1 MCLILPCCCCSHNSV
16 NVVSLQITGGGKIVK
31 CSLSCSVKSVEWQIK
46 AMLLWMN
53 RSNTGCSSKR
63 LGILSNTRPKGKVE
77 YYFKNEWTFYPCI
90 VFHLFKVKPQWQ
102 QAKQGVP
109 HVLLAGC
116 TSSSSRGGSHCIPR
130 PDKISLSL
138 PFWVYC
144 RLSYQ
149 LGVRGKS
156 PKGGAQEAS

>member
-1 MCLILPCCCCSHNSV
+1 
-16 NVVSLQITGGGKIVK
+16 
-31 CSLSCSVKSVEWQIK
+31 
-46 AMLLWMN
+46 MLLWMN

-63 LGILSNTRPKGKVE
+63 LGILSNTRPKGNVE

-149 LGVRGKS
+149 LWGAWKIS
-156 PKGGAQEAS
+156 KGRCPGGILTRCPNQLLSSSHVFRMGTKIFKF